1 MRWRKHFTRSA
12 QHVQAVTSRAKFKNI
27 YSILRCI
34 LTKTALETPGPGM
47 TVNLTHFWRKE
58 GGFLFAI
65 FSLEDFLQK
74 KRSQTS
80 SSNPRYL
87 SREDFDHS
95 LIWQNLSELVSCV
108 MRIAAWWWLI
118 GFNFAQMSRNLP
130 RPGRSMMIA
139 SGFAKR
145 QITLQKDFKK
155 SRN

>member
-1 MRWRKHFTRSA
+1 MYRLWHHA
-12 QHVQAVTSRAKFKNI
+12 QSLRTYIQFKDVFWQKQL
-27 YSILRCI
+27 LRPP
-34 LTKTALETPGPGM
+34 ALEWQ
-47 TVNLTHFWRKE
+47 LIWRISGGKE

-65 FSLEDFLQK
+65 FSLEESLQK

-95 LIWQNLSELVSCV
+95 LIWQNLSEVVSSV

-118 GFNFAQMSRNLP
+118 GFNFAQMSRKRP